1 MKTRCCSSSTKD
13 IEITIGAPALIQ
25 EDFIFDVA
33 IRLSY
38 YKRIASAKSIDALDQ
53 IQIEMIDR
61 FGLLPD
67 TTKRSSKLPSLKLK
81 AKPLNLKKI
90 EANAQGVRIL
100 FGEQPRI
107 NTPKLI
113 SRFRSNLNFIQ
124 LQGQEALRYKL
135 PLRAQNFASMP
146 SAA

>member
-1 MKTRCCSSSTKD
+1 MLRSVSPTT
-13 IEITIGAPALIQ
+13 T
-25 EDFIFDVA
+25 V
-33 IRLSY
+33 
-38 YKRIASAKSIDALDQ
+38 ASAKSIDALDQ
-53 IQIEMIDR
+53 IQIEMIAVLV
-61 FGLLPD
+61 FYPIQQNA
-67 TTKRSSKLPSLKLK
+67 SSKLPSLKLK

-113 SRFRSNLNFIQ
+113 SLIQ
-124 LQGQEALRYKL
+124 EQPQFYSTSRARGPNVTSY